1 MKRRD
6 RCPSRT
12 LMLVLLTAGTAI
24 VLAGLS
30 GCATLTGAN
39 ARAKKLGRVTIT
51 PDGTGFIEKVPGLFG
66 TESRPFVP
74 FGTNYYDPDTN
85 WPPKLW
91 QQFDPNRV
99 KEHFRVMSE
108 LGVNCARVFLTAGS
122 FQPNVNTVDERALE
136 KLDTFLKIAREARI
150 HLILTGPDHWEGTPS
165 YWKPDRFA
173 GAESLQALEHFWSVV
188 AKRYAGEPAI
198 FAWDLLNE
206 PSIPWFV
213 ESWRPQWNSFLQSK
227 YGSWSALKT
236 AYAHELAEGESWGN
250 VTVPKDQADAG
261 NPRLLDWQL
270 FRESLADEWVRRQ
283 ADAIRQA
290 DPAALVT
297 VGYIQWSY
305 PVVRIGN
312 PSLYSAFN
320 PHRQEKWLDFI
331 SIHFYP
337 AMGQPFA
344 SRENWEMNL
353 AYLQSV
359 LAYCHTG
366 KPVVLGEYGWYGGGA
381 AQGRPRLDEHQQGR
395 WIVAEIEASRRLACG
410 WLSWPFADTPDSTDM
425 SRYGGM
431 VKENMIRK
439 MWAWR
444 FKSYAA
450 GLADLCQPAPE
461 LPDIDVTASL
471 TAPVRD
477 LVPMQEKHAQRISEA
492 IRAAGTMPEVKDRAR
507 EMIRSPRTPE

>member
-12 LMLVLLTAGTAI
+12 LMLILLAAGTAI
-24 VLAGLS
+24 ALS
-30 GCATLTGAN
+30 GCAALTGESGK
-39 ARAKKLGRVTIT
+39 AKKLGLVAVT
-51 PDGTGFIEKVPGLFG
+51 PDGTGFVEQIPGLLG
-66 TESRPFVP
+66 TELRPFVP
-74 FGTNYYDPDTN
+74 FGTNYYDPNTG

-91 QQFDPNRV
+91 QQFDPDRV
-99 KEHFRVMSE
+99 TQHFRVMSE

-122 FQPNVNTVDERALE
+122 FQPDVNTVDEQALE
-136 KLDTFLKIAREARI
+136 KLDTLVKIAREARI
-150 HLILTGPDHWEGTPS
+150 HLILTGPDHWEGSPA

-173 GAESLQALEHFWSVV
+173 GAESLRALEYFWSVV
-188 AKRYAGEPAI
+188 AQRYAGEPAI

-206 PSIPWFV
+206 PQMPWFV
-213 ESWRPQWNSFLQSK
+213 ESWRPQWNTFLKKQ
-227 YGSWSALKT
+227 YGTWPTLQA
-236 AYAHELAEGESWGN
+236 AYADDLAEAESWGDIA
-250 VTVPKDQADAG
+250 VPKDEANPG
-261 NPRLLDWQL
+261 NRRLQDWQV

-283 ADAIRQA
+283 AQAIRQA
-290 DPAALVT
+290 DPTARVT

-305 PVVRIGN
+305 PVVRIGD

-320 PHRQEKWLDFI
+320 PRRQEKWLDFV

-337 AMGQPFA
+337 AMGHPFA
-344 SRENWEMNL
+344 SRANWEMNL

-381 AQGRPRLDEHQQGR
+381 AQGRPYLDEHQQAR

-410 WLSWPFADTPDSTDM
+410 WLSWPLADTPDSTDM

-439 MWAWR
+439 IWAWR

-450 GLADLCQPAPE
+450 GLADLSQPTPE
-461 LPDIDVTASL
+461 LPEVDVTASL
-471 TAPVRD
+471 TAPVAD
-477 LVPMQEKHAQRISEA
+477 LVPMQEKHAERIAEA
-492 IRAAGTMPEVKDRAR
+492 LRSAGALPEIQNRTQ
-507 EMIRSPRTPE
+507 EMIRAQGTSQ

>member
-12 LMLVLLTAGTAI
+12 LMLVLLAAGTAI
-24 VLAGLS
+24 ALS
-30 GCATLTGAN
+30 GCAALTGEN
-39 ARAKKLGRVTIT
+39 GKGKKLGLVTVT
-51 PDGTGFIEKVPGLFG
+51 PDGTGFVEKVPGLLG

-74 FGTNYYDPDTN
+74 FGTNYYDPNTN
-85 WPPKLW
+85 WPPRLW
-91 QQFDPNRV
+91 QQFDPDRV
-99 KEHFRVMSE
+99 KEHFRVMNE
-108 LGVNCARVFLTAGS
+108 LGVNCARVFLTAAS
-122 FQPNVNTVDERALE
+122 FQPDANTVDERALE
-136 KLDTFLKIAREARI
+136 KLDTLVQIARDARI
-150 HLILTGPDHWEGTPS
+150 HLILTGPDHWEGVPS

-173 GAESLQALEHFWSVV
+173 GEESLRALEHFWSVV

-206 PSIPWFV
+206 PQMPWFV
-213 ESWRPQWNSFLQSK
+213 ESWRPKWNAFLEGK
-227 YGSWSALKT
+227 YRSWPALKA
-236 AYAHELAEGESWGN
+236 AYADDLAEGESWGD
-250 VTVPKDQADAG
+250 VAVPKDEANAG

-283 ADAIRQA
+283 AEAIRKA
-290 DPAALVT
+290 DPTARVT

-305 PVVRIGN
+305 PVVRIGD

-320 PHRQEKWLDFI
+320 PRRQAKWLDFI

-337 AMGQPFA
+337 AMGHPFA
-344 SRENWEMNL
+344 SRDNWEMNL

-366 KPVVLGEYGWYGGGA
+366 KPVVLSEYGWYGGGA
-381 AQGRPRLDEHQQGR
+381 PQGRPLLDEHQQGR

-431 VKENMIRK
+431 VKENMIYK
-439 MWAWR
+439 IWAWR

-450 GLADLCQPAPE
+450 GLAELRQPMPE
-461 LPDIDVTASL
+461 LPGIDVTASL
-471 TAPVRD
+471 TAPLSD
-477 LVPMQEKHAQRISEA
+477 LVPMQEKHAERITKA
-492 IRAAGTMPEVKDRAR
+492 IRAAGPMPEIEDRTR
-507 EMIRSPRTPE
+507 EMIEAQKPSE